1 MIRMTVRQA
10 DARERILTTAYH
22 LFSRRGIRAVG
33 VDEVVREA
41 GVVKAT
47 LYRHFPSKDHL
58 VLAFLARREQL
69 WTRDAIEAG
78 ARRRAT
84 TAEGRLLA
92 VFDVLD
98 ELFHTRTELASCS
111 FIKVLL
117 EMGADHPVGQACI
130 GYLANVRALFR
141 EWAEEARLPDSAAV
155 AKSWHLLVKGAI
167 IGAAEGDL
175 EAARSARAL
184 AGCLLELER
193 TKAR

>member
-1 MIRMTVRQA
+1 MTVRQA
-10 DARERILTTAYH
+10 AARERILTTAYE

-33 VDEVVREA
+33 VDEVVRRA

-47 LYRHFPSKDHL
+47 LYRHFPSKDQL

-69 WTRDAIEAG
+69 WTREAIDAG
-78 ARRRAT
+78 ARGRAAT
-84 TAEGRLLA
+84 GEGRLLA

-98 ELFHTRTELASCS
+98 ELFHAGTELASCS

-117 EMGADHPVGQACI
+117 EMGAEHPVGQACV
-130 GYLANVRALFR
+130 GYLENVRALFR
-141 EWAEEARLPDSAAV
+141 DWAEEAKLPDPAGL

-175 EAARSARAL
+175 EAARSARVL
-184 AGCLLELER
+184 AECLLELER
-193 TKAR
+193 AKAR